1 MREVIEGMNLPYGKS
16 CVDKLYMLRQE
27 GFVPDH
33 DFQNVL
39 TEEMLNMFHK
49 NVCSLAYSFPSASA
63 CSKKRR
69 KFIIEPYSMHLTMDS
84 MSTDRISNL
93 KERSSRGIPLKKA

>member
-16 CVDKLYMLRQE
+16 CIDKLYMLRQE

-39 TEEMLNMFHK
+39 TEEILNQFHK
-49 NVCSLAYSFPSASA
+49 NVCYLLFSFRWGSA
-63 CSKKRR
+63 CSKRRR
-69 KFIIEPYSMHLTMDS
+69 KSTIRPSSTPLTMDS
-84 MSTDRISNL
+84 MCTDHIS
-93 KERSSRGIPLKKA
+93 S

>member
-1 MREVIEGMNLPYGKS
+1 MNLPYGKS

-39 TEEMLNMFHK
+39 TEEILTQFHK
-49 NVCSLAYSFPSASA
+49 DVSYLLFSLTWEYAS
-63 CSKKRR
+63 SKNRR
-69 KFIIEPYSMHLTMDS
+69 RFTIEPSSMPSIVDS
-84 MSTDRISNL
+84 MSTGRIFSCKAKSFPGIHL
-93 KERSSRGIPLKKA
+93 KRV